1 MKVRT
6 MRRRVAVKK
15 LGLRAIFLL
24 GIVGAVAGVAISS
37 AGSAAA
43 RTERATGSPI
53 KVGAI
58 VSETGPAPFVDWSEG
73 AIAYFKALNAHGGIH
88 GHPVDLIYKNDA
100 GNPTQT
106 GLIARQMISN
116 GVVAFVGSLSLND
129 CGLNRQYYISQNIVS
144 IDIGGEAACF
154 NTPNMAPVNSGPK
167 LDEESQLLYASQVLH
182 LKKNCFFTFNV
193 PGFNALIEAA
203 SKSYTAITGLK
214 VFDQVLSY
222 PANADVT
229 PAIVKLAKAGC
240 QSISFSGQEFQ
251 AVAVM
256 KAAAAQHIKGI
267 QFLTGLEAYSPG
279 FYKASGGTG
288 NGLIAM
294 LEFEPFDK
302 PQSAAAVADFKAAH
316 YPVTQTMDT
325 GWTAAW
331 VFNHVASRIKG
342 AITRQ
347 SVTAAFKAT
356 KPFAVPTMGTP
367 FAFGSASAH
376 PSNHA
381 AFAAKLING
390 VWHAH
395 GKPLIINPTK

>member
-1 MKVRT
+1 VG
-6 MRRRVAVKK
+6 V
-15 LGLRAIFLL
+15 RAILL
-24 GIVGAVAGVAISS
+24 LVAAAAVAAVVMSS
-37 AGSAAA
+37 AGSAA
-43 RTERATGSPI
+43 ATGSPI

-73 AIAYFKALNAHGGIH
+73 AKAYFKDLNAHGGIN
-88 GHPVDLIYKNDA
+88 GHPVDLLYMNDA

-106 GLIARQMISN
+106 GLIARQLIGD

-129 CGLNRQYYISQNIVS
+129 CGLNRQYYISQDIVS

-154 NTPNMAPVNSGPK
+154 NTPNMDPVNSGPK
-167 LDEESQLLYASQVLH
+167 LDEESQLLYAAQVLH

-193 PGFNALIEAA
+193 PGFNALIQAA
-203 SKSYTAITGLK
+203 STSYTAITGLK
-214 VFDQVLSY
+214 VFDSVLSY

-240 QSISFSGQEFQ
+240 QSVSFSGQEFQ

-256 KAAAAQHIKGI
+256 KAVQAQHITGV
-267 QFLTGLEAYSPG
+267 QWLTGLAAYSPG
-279 FYKASGGTG
+279 FYKAAGNTG

-294 LEFEPFDK
+294 LEFEPFGTAGQK
-302 PQSAAAVADFKAAH
+302 QALADFKAGG
-316 YPVTQTMDT
+316 YPEVQTMDT

-331 VFNHVASRIKG
+331 VFNHVVSTIKG

-347 SVTAAFKAT
+347 SVTAAFKAS

-367 FAFGSASAH
+367 FAFGTSTAH
-376 PSNHA
+376 TSNHA
-381 AFAAKLING
+381 AFAAVLKNG
-390 VWHAH
+390 NWVTT
-395 GKPLIINPTK
+395 GKSIIINYHK

>member
-1 MKVRT
+1 VRRKVG
-6 MRRRVAVKK
+6 V
-15 LGLRAIFLL
+15 RAMLLL
-24 GIVGAVAGVAISS
+24 GVAAAIAAIVTSS
-37 AGSAAA
+37 GSAA
-43 RTERATGSPI
+43 ATGSPI

-73 AIAYFKALNAHGGIH
+73 AIAYFKDLNAHGGIN
-88 GHPVDLIYKNDA
+88 GHPVDLIFKNDA

-106 GLIARQMISN
+106 GLIARQLIGE

-154 NTPNMAPVNSGPK
+154 NTPNMDPVNSGPK
-167 LDEESQLLYASQVLH
+167 LDEESQLLYAAQVLH

-193 PGFNALIEAA
+193 PGFNALIQLA
-203 SKSYTAITGLK
+203 STSYTKITGLK
-214 VFDQVLSY
+214 VFDEVLSY

-229 PAIVKLAKAGC
+229 PAVVKLAKAGC
-240 QSISFSGQEFQ
+240 QSVSFSGQEFQ

-256 KAAAAQHIKGI
+256 KAVQQQHIKGV
-267 QFLTGLEAYSPG
+267 QWLTGLAAYSPG
-279 FYKASGGTG
+279 FSKAAGGAG

-294 LEFEPFDK
+294 LEFKPFDDPGEK
-302 PQSAAAVADFKAAH
+302 QAVADFKAAH
-316 YPVTQTMDT
+316 YPVVQTMDT

-331 VFNHVASRIKG
+331 VFDHVASQIKG
-342 AITRQ
+342 AITRS

-367 FAFGSASAH
+367 FMFGSAQAH
-376 PSNHA
+376 TSNHA
-381 AFAAKLING
+381 AFAAQLTNG
-390 VWHAH
+390 VWHTT
-395 GKPLIINPTK
+395 GKKLIIDYTK